1 MFTIPKREVLHMT
14 PAKASAMA
22 VTFALVVWL
31 IIVAYNAGRYNPVY
45 SARGC
50 ETPKLSYSIP
60 FKGTLP

>member
-1 MFTIPKREVLHMT
+1 MT

>member
-1 MFTIPKREVLHMT
+1 MT
-14 PAKASAMA
+14 RAKASALA
-22 VTFALVVWL
+22 VTVALVAWL

-50 ETPKLSYSIP
+50 EAQKMTYSIP